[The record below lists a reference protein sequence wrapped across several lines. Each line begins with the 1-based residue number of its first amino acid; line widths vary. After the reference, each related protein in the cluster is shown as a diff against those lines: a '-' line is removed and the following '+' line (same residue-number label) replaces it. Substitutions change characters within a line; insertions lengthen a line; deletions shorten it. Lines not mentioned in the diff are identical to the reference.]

1 MPLFSYSQKSSD
13 YFNYTTYVLLISH
26 KMGNQYSLAFESGIE
41 FGSLAQYLYCYLNGS
56 MIAAAG
62 GSWNDYITVEEARL
76 SVSGQV

>member
-1 MPLFSYSQKSSD
+1 MW
-13 YFNYTTYVLLISH
+13 
-26 KMGNQYSLAFESGIE
+26 NQYSLAFESGIE

-62 GSWNDYITVEEARL
+62 GSCNDYITVEEARL